1 MKLLTFMYDTTQIP
15 SKHLPL
21 TASFDELG
29 EYGSIYASDG
39 DREIPTP
46 LNLYDPTDPETK
58 VSK

>member
-1 MKLLTFMYDTTQIP
+1 MYDTTQIP

-46 LNLYDPTDPETK
+46 PNLYDPTDPETK